1 MNPFDLS
8 GPQFLILYT
17 LFGCVV
23 IAALYFARGISES
36 NNTVPKLNYSDPYLL
51 AYLRGAEKEAIRVAT
66 ISLIDRGL
74 LRVDDHRLSAT
85 NAAAIDLVHRPIE
98 KAILQRSRIASDI
111 TSTIESASL
120 KAACKEYKDKLQQLH
135 LLPDQK
141 ISATRFNRLLIAL
154 VLLLGVA
161 FIKIVIATMRGRQ
174 NIWFLIILA
183 GIFTYIAIQKYDPFR
198 TALGD
203 AMLADLRSLFS
214 PLKNRAGMMTPGGA
228 SGEAALL
235 MALFG
240 VNALSHTSF
249 PIINEFEEKRRW
261 SSTSCGNHG
270 CSTSSCSSASSCGGG
285 GSGCGGCG
293 GGS

>member
-1 MNPFDLS
+1 MNPFDLP
-8 GPQFLILYT
+8 GPQFLVFYT
-17 LFGCVV
+17 LFGCAV
-23 IAALYFARGISES
+23 IAALYFAQGISES
-36 NNTVPKLNYSDPYLL
+36 ETVPKINYSDPYLL

-74 LRVDDHRLSAT
+74 LRVDDQRLSAT
-85 NAAAIDLVHRPIE
+85 NAAAVELVHRPIE
-98 KAILQRSRIASDI
+98 KAILQRTRVTSDI
-111 TSTIESASL
+111 ASTIESASL
-120 KAACKEYKDKLQQLH
+120 KAACKEYKDKLQQLR
-135 LLPDQK
+135 LIPDQA
-141 ISATRFNRLLIAL
+141 ISSKRLNRLLIAL

-174 NIWFLIILA
+174 NIWFLIMLSGVFA
-183 GIFTYIAIQKYDPFR
+183 YIAIQKYDPFR

-214 PLKNRAGMMTPGGA
+214 PLKNRAGMITPGGA

-240 VNALSHTSF
+240 INALPHTSF
-249 PIINEFEEKRRW
+249 PIIKEFEGKKRL
-261 SSTSCGNHG
+261 SSTTCGSSG
-270 CSTSSCSSASSCGGG
+270 CGSSSSCSSGSSCGGG

>member
-8 GPQFLILYT
+8 GPQFLFLYT
-17 LFGCVV
+17 VFGCVV
-23 IAALYFARGISES
+23 IAALYFTRGISES

-74 LRVDDHRLSAT
+74 LRVDDQRLSAT
-85 NAAAIDLVHRPIE
+85 NAAAVELVHRPIE

-111 TSTIESASL
+111 TSTIESSSL
-120 KAACKEYKDKLQQLH
+120 KAACQEYKDKLQQLH

-141 ISATRFNRLLIAL
+141 ISAKRLNRLLIAL

-161 FIKIVIATMRGRQ
+161 FIKIVVATMRGRQ
-174 NIWFLIILA
+174 NIWFLIVLS
-183 GIFTYIAIQKYDPFR
+183 GIFAYIAIRKYDPFR

-214 PLKNRAGMMTPGGA
+214 PLKNRAGMITPGGA

-240 VNALSHTSF
+240 INALPHTSF
-249 PIINEFEEKRRW
+249 PIIKEFDEKKRW
-261 SSTSCGNHG
+261 SSTSCSGHG
-270 CSTSSCSSASSCGGG
+270 CSTSSCSSGGSCGG